1 MFRKQANK
9 AALMVVAI
17 GFVVMFVSGGSRHA
31 IGLVLKP
38 MAEGFG
44 WERSDLGGAVAL
56 FLVITALCMY
66 FSGYLADRISVRAV
80 LGGGFL
86 VSAFGIGLMA
96 LVSEP
101 WHAYLLYGVAFAAG
115 NGVASVIPIGVMV
128 SRQFPDKVGTANS
141 VAISGMGLGQ
151 LMIISA
157 LTGVL
162 IATGWD
168 SVFLWL
174 GLINLL
180 MVPVILW
187 LIREKPSASGQQ
199 SGLIGEG
206 LSLRE
211 AMKTHHFWLLTG
223 MYAFC
228 GFHDF
233 FASTHVV
240 AFALDQGVSP
250 LLAGNLLAFM
260 GLAGLIGVISAG
272 AWSDRF
278 GPVSATL
285 ICHTVRV
292 AVFALILLNKDTL
305 SVIAFALIFGFTF
318 WITAP
323 LAVVFVRNAF
333 GARHVGTISGL
344 ITCIHHMCGGLGAW
358 LGAASY
364 DSTGKYDIAF
374 IVMLVTA
381 NAAVLLT
388 VSLRA
393 GDRQP
398 TTVS

>member
-1 MFRKQANK
+1 MLGKQINK
-9 AALMVVAI
+9 TALTVVAI

-38 MAEGFG
+38 MAESFG
-44 WERSDLGGAVAL
+44 WDRSDLGGTIAL
-56 FLVITALCMY
+56 FLVVTAVCMY
-66 FSGYLADRISVRAV
+66 FSGHLADRISVRAI

-86 VSAFGIGLMA
+86 VSALGIGLMA
-96 LVSEP
+96 LVEEP
-101 WHAYLLYGVAFAAG
+101 WHAYMLYGVAFAAG
-115 NGVASVIPIGVMV
+115 NGVASIIPIGVMI
-128 SRQFPDKVGTANS
+128 SREFPDKVGTANS

-151 LMIISA
+151 LAIISA

-162 IATGWD
+162 IALGWE

-180 MVPVILW
+180 MVPAILW
-187 LIREKPSASGQQ
+187 LIREKPSISGPEDGLASK
-199 SGLIGEG
+199 G
-206 LSLRE
+206 LSVRE
-211 AMKTHHFWLLTG
+211 ALKTRHFWLLTA
-223 MYAFC
+223 MYAMC

-260 GLAGLIGVISAG
+260 GLAGLTGVIAAG
-272 AWSDRF
+272 TWSDRF

-285 ICHTVRV
+285 ICHVIRV
-292 AVFALILLNKDTL
+292 AVFALILFNKDII
-305 SVIAFALIFGFTF
+305 SIVVFAMVFGFTF

-333 GARHVGTISGL
+333 GARHVGALSGL
-344 ITCIHHMCGGLGAW
+344 ITCIHHMFGGLGAW

-364 DSTGKYDIAF
+364 DGTGNYDGAF
-374 IVMLVTA
+374 IIMLTTA
-381 NAAVLLT
+381 SVAVLLT
-388 VSLRA
+388 VALRRGDA
-393 GDRQP
+393 GP
-398 TTVS
+398 N